1 MPAVSLNFLNFNK
14 YAMNEKKRELIWHYA
29 NLIHENLCLKTDCLD
44 KDGKLVSVKYV
55 ACIDDD
61 PKSAVY
67 AAWLYHKAVSEG
79 QHPQVLCVGGLGLL
93 SAHLKPKD
101 VVFYSEGIRLAERQ
115 KQRRKCPR
123 HSLSDDQRS
132 GQCRFCRYQAFVA
145 TMGTNFQKANFRT
158 NGKAD
163 EPKVLSA
170 I

>member
-1 MPAVSLNFLNFNK
+1 
-14 YAMNEKKRELIWHYA
+14 MNEKKRELIWHYA

-101 VVFYSEGIRLAERQ
+101 VVFYSEGIRLAEVCIDLGVPIENIVILDKGRNSGENV
-115 KQRRKCPR
+115 R
-123 HSLSDDQRS
+123 DIDQRS

-145 TMGTNFQKANFRT
+145 AMGTNFQKANFRT